1 MKKRSIWI
9 ISLVLMFALSGC
21 GLISDVTNTVD
32 YIDEASEYINMMTA
46 FSNEG
51 PNLFDQAVQDPA
63 AAQELMNRLTQLKQG
78 MEEFNSLTPP
88 ESIQEIHQQIE
99 DANVQMIG
107 AIDSYEK
114 GFQDGTF
121 NPQQLLQNNE
131 LIQTIQGIN
140 NTLQELENFQQ

>member
-9 ISLVLMFALSGC
+9 IGLVLMFALSGC

-51 PNLFDQAVQDPA
+51 PDLFNKAVQDPA
-63 AAQELMNRLTQLKQG
+63 AAQDLMNRLTQMRQE
-78 MEEFNSLTPP
+78 MQEFNNLTPP
-88 ESIQEIHQQIE
+88 ESVQELHQQVV

-107 AIDSYEK
+107 AIDAYEK
-114 GFQDGTF
+114 GFQNGSL
-121 NPQQLLQNNE
+121 NPQQFIQNNE

-140 NTLQELENFQQ
+140 KTLQELENFQQ